1 MLLAIVRN
9 WWVLLVRG
17 ICAVLFGLLAFTW
30 PGLTLFAL
38 VILYGAYALADG
50 VTAIWLAFAGG
61 PHENGRMW
69 WQMLIVGLLGIAA
82 GIVTFAW
89 PGVTALVL
97 LVLIACWAIVRGIF
111 EIAAA
116 IRLRKVI
123 EHEWMLAAAGV
134 LSVLFGI
141 VLLARPGAGAL
152 ALIWVIGAFA
162 IIWGAVAI
170 GLSFKLRGL
179 KVRWEH
185 DHGIGGHPPMAT
197 A

>member
-17 ICAVLFGLLAFTW
+17 IFAVLFGLLAFTM
-30 PGLTLFAL
+30 PGLTLFTL

-50 VTAIWLAFAGG
+50 VTAVWLAFAGR
-61 PHENGRMW
+61 HEDGRMW
-69 WQMLIVGLLGIAA
+69 WQMLVIGLLGIAA
-82 GIVTFAW
+82 GIVTFLW

-97 LVLIACWAIVRGIF
+97 LVVIACWAIVRGVF
-111 EIAAA
+111 EVAAA
-116 IRLRKVI
+116 IRLRRVI

-134 LSVLFGI
+134 LSILFGI

-162 IIWGAVAI
+162 LIWGAMAI
-170 GLSFKLRGL
+170 GLSFKLRAM

-185 DHGIGGHPPMAT
+185 DHGFGGQPPVAT

>member
-50 VTAIWLAFAGG
+50 VTAIWLALAGG
-61 PHENGRMW
+61 RHEEGRMW

-162 IIWGAVAI
+162 LIWGAVAI

>member
-17 ICAVLFGLLAFTW
+17 ICAVLFGLLAFSW
-30 PGLTLFAL
+30 PGLTLFVL
-38 VILYGAYALADG
+38 VLLYGAYALADG
-50 VTAIWLAFAGG
+50 ITAIALAFASGR
-61 PHENGRMW
+61 HDGRMW

-82 GIVTFAW
+82 GVVTFAW

-141 VLLARPGAGAL
+141 VLLARPGPGAL

-162 IIWGAVAI
+162 LIWGAVAI

-185 DHGIGGHPPMAT
+185 DHGIGGHPPVAT